1 MFSAK
6 ELKTNKKERPE
17 KLLLMM
23 TKIRIFFP
31 REKRKTE
38 RDKYM
43 YSCKHTH
50 THTYTQPN

>member
-23 TKIRIFFP
+23 TKIRIFFSSWETQN
-31 REKRKTE
+31 RQRQIHVF
-38 RDKYM
+38 M
-43 YSCKHTH
+43 QTH
-50 THTYTQPN
+50 THPHIHTA